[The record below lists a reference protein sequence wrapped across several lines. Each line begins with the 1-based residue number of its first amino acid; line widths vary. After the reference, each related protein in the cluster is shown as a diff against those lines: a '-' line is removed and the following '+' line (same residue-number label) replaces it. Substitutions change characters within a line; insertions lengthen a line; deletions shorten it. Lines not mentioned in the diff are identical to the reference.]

1 MNEIIKK
8 KSVERFENFLKK
20 INSNYKIIYLDKTA
34 RSAKEAAYSLNVE
47 VGSILKSLIFKTDKN
62 LYILCLVS
70 GDRLVSIE
78 KLSNILN
85 YRITKANADEIKS
98 ITGFSIGG
106 IPPFAHI
113 NKIETL
119 IDESLSRFKNLY
131 AAAGHPHCIFKTS
144 YSDICNITSG
154 KILDI
159 TS

>member
-8 KSVERFENFLKK
+8 KSVKRVENFLKN
-20 INSNYKIIYLDKTA
+20 IDTNYKIIYLEKTA

-47 VGSILKSLIFKTDKN
+47 VGSILKSLIFKTEKN
-62 LYILCLVS
+62 LYILCLVA
-70 GDRLVSIE
+70 GDQTVSIE

-85 YRITKANADEIKS
+85 YKIIKANANEIKM

-106 IPPFAHI
+106 IPPFAHT
-113 NKIETL
+113 NKIKTL
-119 IDESLSRFKNLY
+119 IDKSLSRFKNLY

-144 YSDICNITSG
+144 YIDICNITYG

-159 TS
+159 TN